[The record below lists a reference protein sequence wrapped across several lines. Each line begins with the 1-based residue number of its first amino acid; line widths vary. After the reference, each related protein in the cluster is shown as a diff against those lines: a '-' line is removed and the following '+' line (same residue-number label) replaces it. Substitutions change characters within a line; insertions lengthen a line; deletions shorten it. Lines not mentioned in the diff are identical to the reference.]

1 MANLV
6 SDIINEALADL
17 GVIRPGE
24 TISNTVQTDCFV
36 RLNQMWAG
44 WGAEPDVTN
53 AQYHQALTVTA
64 GTSAYTFG
72 TGGTL
77 VATAA
82 PIKIYG
88 AHSVSGSFR
97 QPVKVVSFADFDAQ
111 VADGA
116 GTTAVLASVV
126 AVDNAYP
133 SMNIRVFPTPAAT
146 PGTLNLDYVGA
157 MTAFAAVGTSLSLH
171 PAFEEA
177 LHFNL
182 AMVLLPRYGRQG
194 FDPTV
199 LAANAQNS
207 KARIV
212 ELNRSINGGPAPA
225 PTEK

>member
-24 TISNTVQTDCFV
+24 TISAAVLADCFM

-53 AQYHQALTVTA
+53 AQYHQVLTITA
-64 GTSAYTFG
+64 GTNAYTFG

-77 VATAA
+77 VASAA
-82 PIKIYG
+82 PVKIYG
-88 AHSVSGSFR
+88 AQSISGAFKK
-97 QPVKVVSFADFDAQ
+97 PVKIVSFAEYDAAYADF
-111 VADGA
+111 G
-116 GTTAVLASVV
+116 GTTAVLADML

-133 SMNIRVFPTPAAT
+133 SMNLRVAPMPAT
-146 PGTLNLDYVGA
+146 SPGTLTIDYLGV
-157 MTAFAAVGTSLSLH
+157 MTAFAATSTSLALH

-194 FDPTV
+194 FDPAV

-225 PTEK
+225 PEK

>member
-24 TISNTVQTDCFV
+24 TISATVLADCFM

-44 WGAEPDVTN
+44 WGSEPDVTN

-64 GTSAYTFG
+64 GTSTYTFG

-82 PIKIYG
+82 PIKVYG
-88 AHSVSGSFR
+88 AQSVSGVFR
-97 QPVKVVSFADFDAQ
+97 QSVKVVSFKEFDES
-111 VADGA
+111 VSDNG
-116 GTTAVLASVV
+116 GTTAVLASVL

-133 SMNIRVFPTPAAT
+133 SQNLKVFPTPAAT

-157 MTAFAAVGTSLSLH
+157 MTAFAATSTSLALH

-225 PTEK
+225 PEK